1 MRTGMCL
8 DIGNIYEVK
17 PLALVN
23 RELFIESQYN
33 GRLVF
38 VLRRHCAGV
47 ELRQV
52 LCPHLLLHFL
62 NELLIIVVVECHHWE
77 CND

>member
-1 MRTGMCL
+1 MCL

-38 VLRRHCAGV
+38 VLSRHRAGV

-52 LCPHLLLHFL
+52 LCPYLLFHFL
-62 NELLIIVVVECHHWE
+62 NKLLIIVVVERHHWE
-77 CND
+77 RND